1 MNYGIILG
9 SNLLIDTQGI
19 LNVFE
24 NGKQQE
30 FFRVRELNRIRSE
43 GSYLVLDC
51 DIKDSDGTREVKLF
65 KSKPVASNPKIVV
78 TKLDKGIKVCRDD
91 GTTII
96 QVEEISINSLSE
108 TLATSIAHLRNKA
121 KKAEP
126 LKEMIEQI
134 DAIEAFLEITG
145 NFSVGSL
152 NIRASKNELV
162 IGQSA
167 KLIGNIQKAGR
178 GISLN
183 DGGGISF

>member
-19 LNVFE
+19 LKVFE

-30 FFRVRELNRIRSE
+30 FFRVRELHRIRSE

-51 DIKDSDGTREVKLF
+51 DIKDYDGTREVKLF
-65 KSKPVASNPKIVV
+65 KSKPVANNPKIVV

-96 QVEEISINSLSE
+96 QVEEITVNSLPE
-108 TLATSIAHLRNKA
+108 TLARSIAHWRDEA
-121 KKAEP
+121 KRVESLQA
-126 LKEMIEQI
+126 MIKQI
-134 DAIEAFLEITG
+134 DTIEAFLEITG
-145 NFSVGSL
+145 NFKAGSF
-152 NIRASKNELV
+152 NIQASQNELV
-162 IGQSA
+162 IGGA
-167 KLIGNIQKAGR
+167 KLVGNIQKAGR

-183 DGGGISF
+183 NGGGISF